1 MICLICLDEIERSG
15 VTNCIHH
22 FCFKCIMEYM
32 YSTQNSSCPKCR
44 APIYSVDLDPEFDGS
59 ITERRVLTSVP
70 SKPSPGSMCVVC
82 EDVNVIPG
90 GKIGITLSKGVLG
103 LHVLKVNPDSDSY
116 RCGLRKGDA
125 ILSINNIP
133 FRSHSQAIRCIN
145 NSSEQGKVIR
155 FRIVRKPDLRV

>member
-1 MICLICLDEIERSG
+1 MICLICLEEIERSG

-44 APIYSVDLDPEFDGS
+44 APIVSVDFDPEFDGS
-59 ITERRVLTSVP
+59 VTEKEDNNTPVRSIP
-70 SKPSPGSMCVVC
+70 SRGSMY
-82 EDVNVIPG
+82 EDVHLTPS
-90 GKIGITLSKGVLG
+90 GKIGITLSRGVFG
-103 LHVLKVNPDSDSY
+103 LHILNVKPDSDSY

-145 NSSEQGKVIR
+145 NCSEHGREIR
-155 FRIVRKPDLRV
+155 FRIVRKPELRV